1 MDYILRSLN
10 QMTLSKQVK
19 TGRKYSQYI
28 SEKGL
33 KSECFEKSHKWIRKR
48 QLKKPTKTWKSHHK
62 RRYPNKHLKMWLK
75 DDSNGAARNCNRI
88 TLEYYLISTNGASL
102 VAQWVKNL
110 PEMQETWFSSWVGK
124 IPWRRGR
131 LPTPV
136 FLGFP
141 GSSRW

>member
-1 MDYILRSLN
+1 
-10 QMTLSKQVK
+10 
-19 TGRKYSQYI
+19 
-28 SEKGL
+28 
-33 KSECFEKSHKWIRKR
+33 
-48 QLKKPTKTWKSHHK
+48 
-62 RRYPNKHLKMWLK
+62 MWLK

-110 PEMQETWFSSWVGK
+110 PEMQETWVRK